1 MGMQKTK
8 LCVMWFVQ
16 MLSAVFFKKQV
27 FNLFPSGRQELADKA
42 DTDLKL
48 YWYWVLEIIVS
59 FGGKGQGQQKD
70 NIISAVVNSLF
81 RVTTWTV
88 LSATSNLKLN
98 SLNHWLED
106 DWLLHWWFAHQ
117 FSAMP
122 ELKRAIY
129 VHNRLLTF
137 CKFMKQIIQA
147 MCITQLEGSTT
158 SIHFFYLFLQCSSDM
173 KTEVQIVALI
183 WCLKIETSFL
193 TWTVSIFPT
202 VHIIVVHCL
211 ENTDFRF
218 LVINPP
224 PPIPVSSGCGQC
236 CWQTEQKQ
244 QHWHTLIQV
253 HFSAY

>member
-1 MGMQKTK
+1 MSSWVCKK
-8 LCVMWFVQ
+8 LNSVLCD
-16 MLSAVFFKKQV
+16 LYKCCLLFFLKKQV

-183 WCLKIETSFL
+183 WCLKIETSVTAGLSNFKKASLKMWLHYSFKIIFRLLGGFPPADFKWQCDYKLFL
-193 TWTVSIFPT
+193 
-202 VHIIVVHCL
+202 L
-211 ENTDFRF
+211 EYF
-218 LVINPP
+218 
-224 PPIPVSSGCGQC
+224 
-236 CWQTEQKQ
+236 
-244 QHWHTLIQV
+244 
-253 HFSAY
+253 FSTNI